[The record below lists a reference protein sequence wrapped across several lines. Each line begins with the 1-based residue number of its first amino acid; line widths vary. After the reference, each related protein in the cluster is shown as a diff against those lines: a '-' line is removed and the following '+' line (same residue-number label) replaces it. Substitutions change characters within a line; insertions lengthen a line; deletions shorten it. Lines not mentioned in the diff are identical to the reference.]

1 MESYEKAQE
10 ELFSLMADSD
20 GRDGVVI
27 YVEDKKVMKTLPP
40 NKNVNADETL
50 LEKLSGRFGKDN
62 IKIVWNVKRD

>member
-1 MESYEKAQE
+1 
-10 ELFSLMADSD
+10 MADSD